1 MSPTLTT
8 LVIRAHKALTI
19 GMFGLWIAGALG
31 FIKID
36 LIMMDEGQWEFF
48 DLCLSTSLLTWL
60 VCRFSV
66 TVRKNTWSGSLVYRL
81 SCAHHRQSRRDALV
95 LFFFACG
102 WTYQVILRLILLGW
116 LTLLGGAIYV
126 FHIYSDAIEDL
137 GPEKLAE
144 MDFDLDTTL
153 KQIDKFKGWMGFD
166 PVEVVGWISP
176 RFMVLFL
183 VISWISVTTLSFYV
197 VRVCWKSLKV
207 IFRLPSEEP
216 ESAAPKLY
224 VA

>member
-19 GMFGLWIAGALG
+19 GMFSLWIVGALG
-31 FIKID
+31 SVQADF
-36 LIMMDEGQWEFF
+36 IMMDADQWEFL
-48 DLCLSTSLLTWL
+48 DLWISTSLLTWL
-60 VCRFSV
+60 VCRFIV
-66 TVRKNTWSGSLVYRL
+66 TVRKNTWSGSLVSRL
-81 SCAHHRQSRRDALV
+81 SCAHHRQSRRDAMV
-95 LFFFACG
+95 LLFFACS
-102 WTYQVILRLILLGW
+102 WTYQIILKLILMGW
-116 LTLLGGAIYV
+116 LTFLGGAIYA
-126 FHIYSDAIEDL
+126 FHIYGDAIADL

-144 MDFDLDTTL
+144 MDFDIEKTL
-153 KQIDKFKGWMGFD
+153 EQVEKFKDWMGFD

-176 RFMVLFL
+176 RIMVVFV
-183 VISWISVTTLSFYV
+183 VIAWISFSTLCLYV

-207 IFRLPSEEP
+207 IFRLPSEET